1 MILTFFLCLLT
12 LNCSL
17 VCPRGID
24 TASLKRSTTED
35 ANIDEHLQGKNET
48 ILNATQVDLPERN
61 MTLDNST
68 CVFNNTKSEQEN
80 GNYTDIDEHL
90 QGKNETILNA
100 TQVDLPERNMTLNNS
115 TCVFNNIKSEQDNG
129 NYPDVNNTETGG
141 HNQNYSQPN
150 KLMLQRFFSKD
161 VIYQLAPQII
171 LYMQLLEVQMKM
183 LARLRLIPMDS
194 GNVNDTISTAS

>member
-68 CVFNNTKSEQEN
+68 C
-80 GNYTDIDEHL
+80 IDEHL

-150 KLMLQRFFSKD
+150 KLMLQRFFSKVD

>member
-129 NYPDVNNTETGG
+129 NYPE
-141 HNQNYSQPN
+141 PN
-150 KLMLQRFFSKD
+150 KLMLQRCN
-161 VIYQLAPQII
+161 LPTCATNN
-171 LYMQLLEVQMKM
+171 
-183 LARLRLIPMDS
+183 LIHAIAGGADENAGKATSDPY
-194 GNVNDTISTAS
+194 GFGKRK

>member
-129 NYPDVNNTETGG
+129 NYPE
-141 HNQNYSQPN
+141 PN

>member
-150 KLMLQRFFSKD
+150 KLMLQRCN
-161 VIYQLAPQII
+161 LPTCATNN
-171 LYMQLLEVQMKM
+171 
-183 LARLRLIPMDS
+183 LIHAIAGGADENAGKATSDPY
-194 GNVNDTISTAS
+194 GFGKRK